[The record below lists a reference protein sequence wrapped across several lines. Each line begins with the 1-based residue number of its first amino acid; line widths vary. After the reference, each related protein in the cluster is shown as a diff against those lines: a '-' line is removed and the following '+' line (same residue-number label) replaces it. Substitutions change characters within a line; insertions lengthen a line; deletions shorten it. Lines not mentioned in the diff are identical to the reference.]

1 MWRRSRRYSPFDRSH
16 GLRRLPDDGIGL
28 AFIGSILLHAALI
41 LGLVRATAAPPWPP
55 NAATSLVSFG
65 DLVASVPANPDR
77 TEVEPG
83 MRARPSAP
91 SVPPAP
97 TGRTSTMSTSAHRD
111 SGRAAAASPS
121 STSAPSAGS
130 LRATPPD
137 SEPAVAAPAPAI
149 HTDGPVLLSA
159 SEMANTRD
167 GGPPAPL
174 RSAVDPALASPAS
187 VIESAAPAQSLTP
200 VPVIASSPVP
210 ELLSIPL
217 IEPRPPLETAP
228 LPRADLPPPPLA
240 DPPRVAVRP
249 LDVVPAI
256 PPGAGEAAG
265 NARPASPLGLG
276 LGRALV
282 RLDGPRERVT
292 DRPTETISGRLLGG
306 SAERIVLYVNGE
318 PITVTPTQR
327 AFELSVPLQPG
338 PNRLRAVATNTA
350 GLETEDVIGVQYVPP
365 PPIGG
370 IVLTTPAD
378 NLTLGPDDPPIVVVE
393 GQVEDQGIGTVWI
406 VANDRRVAVPAREG
420 RFRKALVV
428 SEPLLRLW
436 AETEASANGG
446 PPRRSE
452 TLTVRSTGAT
462 TSTGV
467 LVVQWPLGMESSD
480 VEVSATW
487 RAQADRLDAPAQ
499 TVRLAALAKAG
510 DGAPAEIFYLRGVK
524 PGVYTL
530 AVRSR
535 GTVPSTDIRSTLYV
549 PAKIGFSARPL
560 APARLNGGRTVL
572 TRILMPY
579 GILWTQDDWFSGL
592 SESVDTVTKFRVP
605 EGISWVER
613 KVDLQ

>member
-1 MWRRSRRYSPFDRSH
+1 
-16 GLRRLPDDGIGL
+16 
-28 AFIGSILLHAALI
+28 
-41 LGLVRATAAPPWPP
+41 
-55 NAATSLVSFG
+55 
-65 DLVASVPANPDR
+65 
-77 TEVEPG
+77 
-83 MRARPSAP
+83 
-91 SVPPAP
+91 
-97 TGRTSTMSTSAHRD
+97 
-111 SGRAAAASPS
+111 
-121 STSAPSAGS
+121 
-130 LRATPPD
+130 
-137 SEPAVAAPAPAI
+137 VAAPAPAI

-200 VPVIASSPVP
+200 VPVIAGSPVP

-256 PPGAGEAAG
+256 PPGVGEAAG

>member
-1 MWRRSRRYSPFDRSH
+1 
-16 GLRRLPDDGIGL
+16 
-28 AFIGSILLHAALI
+28 
-41 LGLVRATAAPPWPP
+41 
-55 NAATSLVSFG
+55 
-65 DLVASVPANPDR
+65 
-77 TEVEPG
+77 
-83 MRARPSAP
+83 
-91 SVPPAP
+91 
-97 TGRTSTMSTSAHRD
+97 
-111 SGRAAAASPS
+111 
-121 STSAPSAGS
+121 
-130 LRATPPD
+130 
-137 SEPAVAAPAPAI
+137 
-149 HTDGPVLLSA
+149 
-159 SEMANTRD
+159 
-167 GGPPAPL
+167 
-174 RSAVDPALASPAS
+174 
-187 VIESAAPAQSLTP
+187 
-200 VPVIASSPVP
+200 
-210 ELLSIPL
+210 
-217 IEPRPPLETAP
+217 
-228 LPRADLPPPPLA
+228 
-240 DPPRVAVRP
+240 
-249 LDVVPAI
+249 
-256 PPGAGEAAG
+256 
-265 NARPASPLGLG
+265 
-276 LGRALV
+276 
-282 RLDGPRERVT
+282 VT

-306 SAERIVLYVNGE
+306 AAERIVLYVNGE
-318 PITVTPTQR
+318 PITVGPTQR

-338 PNRLRAVATNTA
+338 PNRLRAVATNAA
-350 GLETEDVIGVQYVPP
+350 GLEAEDMISVQYVPP

-378 NLTLGPDDPPIVVVE
+378 DLTLGPDDPPVVVVE
-393 GQVEDQGIGTVWI
+393 GQVEDQAIGTVWI

-436 AETEASANGG
+436 AETETSANGG
-446 PPRRSE
+446 LSRRSQ
-452 TLTVRSTGAT
+452 TVTVHSAGAT

-467 LVVQWPLGMESSD
+467 LVVQWPLGTESSD

-487 RAQADRLDAPAQ
+487 RAQADRLDAPVQ

-535 GTVPSTDIRSTLYV
+535 ATAPSTDIRSTFYV

-579 GILWTQDDWFSGL
+579 GILWSQDDWFSGL

>member
-1 MWRRSRRYSPFDRSH
+1 M
-16 GLRRLPDDGIGL
+16 
-28 AFIGSILLHAALI
+28 
-41 LGLVRATAAPPWPP
+41 
-55 NAATSLVSFG
+55 
-65 DLVASVPANPDR
+65 
-77 TEVEPG
+77 
-83 MRARPSAP
+83 
-91 SVPPAP
+91 
-97 TGRTSTMSTSAHRD
+97 
-111 SGRAAAASPS
+111 
-121 STSAPSAGS
+121 
-130 LRATPPD
+130 
-137 SEPAVAAPAPAI
+137 AAPAPAI
-149 HTDGPVLLSA
+149 HADGPVLLS
-159 SEMANTRD
+159 SSDVANTGD
-167 GGPPAPL
+167 GVPPGPL
-174 RSAVDPALASPAS
+174 RSAADPALASPAS
-187 VIESAAPAQSLTP
+187 VIASAPAQSLTP
-200 VPVIASSPVP
+200 VPVIAGSPVP

-217 IEPRPPLETAP
+217 VEPRPSLETAP
-228 LPRADLPPPPLA
+228 LPRADFPPPLPA
-240 DPPRVAVRP
+240 DPPRVVVRP

-276 LGRALV
+276 LGRAVL
-282 RLDGPRERVT
+282 RLDGPRDRVT

-306 SAERIVLYVNGE
+306 AAERIVLYVNGE

-338 PNRLRAVATNTA
+338 PNRLRAVATNAA

-393 GQVEDQGIGTVWI
+393 GQVEDQSIGTVWI

-436 AETEASANGG
+436 AETETSANGG

-452 TLTVRSTGAT
+452 TVTVRCTGAT

-487 RAQADRLDAPAQ
+487 RAQADRLDAPVQ
-499 TVRLAALAKAG
+499 TVRLAALAKSG

-535 GTVPSTDIRSTLYV
+535 ATAPSTDIRSTFYV

-560 APARLNGGRTVL
+560 APARLNGGRAVL